1 MEPPKYGKLS
11 LIRRIP
17 LILCLATIGC
27 DEPEQEAAI
36 KTATDS
42 PNPQEAAAETEE
54 VQEDLIIL
62 DERREKALSELGFRL
77 TGPEVLRG
85 EDVAKGDFLETV
97 LIESQFSVDQRFCT
111 GVLIAPSV
119 VATADHC
126 VVEGVVR
133 KGSKVRIL
141 NHKTEAALF
150 QTEVVEDPRS
160 SVIQF
165 TTPKKVGADVR
176 VRTDLALLKLKVA
189 APDTI
194 RPVPLA
200 SPGDIQASNFARI
213 VGYGVS
219 EELGADGEP
228 TFDTATGEF
237 KFTSGRKKFADLS
250 VVSTNCTNSM
260 PINGVDLPMSTA
272 VDCSKNQEIVAGYAG
287 GVNTVCSIKKLV
299 EDCRK
304 TAPTPEQAAKCT
316 PEFAAEMAGANSE
329 RARIIC
335 ADTCSGDSGGPI
347 FVAPENLA
355 GSNYPNF
362 ASTEVWK
369 GLRDNEGRQT
379 APPTYRLA
387 GITSRSVGGR
397 IQGHTTVAGRKCG
410 SGGIYTLVATGESR
424 NWIANVLTE
433 WQVN

>member
-1 MEPPKYGKLS
+1 MELPNFDKASALRCILLTFCLS
-11 LIRRIP
+11 IF
-17 LILCLATIGC
+17 GC
-27 DEPEQEAAI
+27 DAVERESPITTEADLSDA
-36 KTATDS
+36 
-42 PNPQEAAAETEE
+42 PRAETETVD
-54 VQEDLIIL
+54 VQEDLIIF
-62 DERREKALSELGFRL
+62 DKDKEEALGKLGFRL

-85 EDVAKGDFLETV
+85 HNVDKGDFLETV

-141 NHKTEAALF
+141 NDKTEAALF
-150 QTEVVEDPRS
+150 QTEVEEDPRTS
-160 SVIQF
+160 DIRF
-165 TTPKKVGADVR
+165 TIPKRVGDDVR
-176 VRTDLALLKLKVA
+176 ARTDLALLKLKVA

-228 TFDTATGEF
+228 TVDPATGQF
-237 KFTSGRKKFADLS
+237 RFTSGRKKFADLS
-250 VVSTNCTNSM
+250 VVSANCTNSM

-304 TAPTPEQAAKCT
+304 TAPTPERAAKCT
-316 PEFAAEMAGANSE
+316 PEFAAEMAGANTE

-347 FVAPENLA
+347 FVAPSNVAE
-355 GSNYPNF
+355 SNYPNF
-362 ASTEVWK
+362 ASTEIWK
-369 GLRDNEGRQT
+369 GLRDNEGRQI

-387 GITSRSVGGR
+387 GITSRSVAGR
-397 IQGHTTVAGRKCG
+397 IQGHTTIDGRKCG
-410 SGGIYTLVATGESR
+410 SGGIYTLVASDESR